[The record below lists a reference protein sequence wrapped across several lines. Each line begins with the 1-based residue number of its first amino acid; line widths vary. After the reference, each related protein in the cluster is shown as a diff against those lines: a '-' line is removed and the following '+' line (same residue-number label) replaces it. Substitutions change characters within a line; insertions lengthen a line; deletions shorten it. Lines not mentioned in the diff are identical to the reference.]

1 MTLKDDLE
9 LAATREKLREVE
21 DRYESRL
28 RESPSNPH
36 VHELTLRSLKG
47 VINQLKEEIA
57 RYEAHR
63 PARRLG
69 A

>member
-21 DRYESRL
+21 DRYQSRL
-28 RESPSNPH
+28 EEKTSDPH

-57 RYEAHR
+57 RYEAAHAVR
-63 PARRLG
+63 
-69 A
+69 